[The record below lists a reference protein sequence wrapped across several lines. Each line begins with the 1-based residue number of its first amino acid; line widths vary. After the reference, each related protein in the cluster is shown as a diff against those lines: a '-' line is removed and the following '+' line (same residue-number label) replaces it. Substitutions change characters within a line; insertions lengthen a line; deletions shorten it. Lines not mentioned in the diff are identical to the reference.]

1 MKCEI
6 QSFDTIN
13 HGTYPKNLCHV
24 LRQNKFTDFTISYH
38 VLNTKW
44 RIVSQ
49 INHCTTTRK
58 KYYTTNKLP
67 PIAVSDRKIVPK
79 KLLAIFLK
87 KTPKK
92 I

>member
-1 MKCEI
+1 MKCKI

-24 LRQNKFTDFTISYH
+24 LPDFTISYYI
-38 VLNTKW
+38 LNTKW
-44 RIVSQ
+44 HIASQ

-67 PIAVSDRKIVPK
+67 PIAVGDRKIVPK

>member
-13 HGTYPKNLCHV
+13 HGTYPKNLCLCYV
-24 LRQNKFTDFTISYH
+24 LPINKFTDFTISYY
-38 VLNTKW
+38 VLNTTW

-49 INHCTTTRK
+49 IIHCTTTRK

-67 PIAVSDRKIVPK
+67 PIAAGDRKIVPK
-79 KLLAIFLK
+79 KLSAIFLK
-87 KTPKK
+87 KNS
-92 I
+92 